1 MVLFEEV
8 TLTYFFQEANPWNN
22 WRKSGQIRWTQGSLQ
37 VHRKESG
44 MVDEKKGGQYVWDEV
59 REKEIGGNKFRKEG
73 VKLYRPRSEVYIL
86 F

>member
-1 MVLFEEV
+1 
-8 TLTYFFQEANPWNN
+8 
-22 WRKSGQIRWTQGSLQ
+22 
-37 VHRKESG
+37 

-73 VKLYRPRSEVYIL
+73 VKLYGPRSEVYIL